1 MLLTKSMFITT
12 YFRALLKAAVIVVPV
27 LGCTWVFGLLAVNE
41 DTVVFAWIFT
51 ILNSLQ
57 VYHILL
63 CCLSVYI
70 NVLQGMLIMFFYVLR
85 DEKVHS
91 LCMYI

>member
-1 MLLTKSMFITT
+1 M
-12 YFRALLKAAVIVVPV
+12 KAAAIILPV

-57 VYHILL
+57 VI
-63 CCLSVYI
+63 
-70 NVLQGMLIMFFYVLR
+70 ML
-85 DEKVHS
+85 
-91 LCMYI
+91 